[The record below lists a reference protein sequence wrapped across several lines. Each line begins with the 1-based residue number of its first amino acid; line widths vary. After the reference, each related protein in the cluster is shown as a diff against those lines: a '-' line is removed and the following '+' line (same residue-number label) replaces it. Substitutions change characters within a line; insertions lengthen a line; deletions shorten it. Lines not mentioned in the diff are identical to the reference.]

1 MSEKT
6 PMTLDLL
13 KKSDGLLFLGANAA
27 DLAGLLLRI
36 RDELGIEPPADY
48 MDLLRQTDGAI
59 ADGLT
64 LYGSKPHSFDKMEM
78 PELVA
83 ANLERHDYR
92 EDLGGFLLVGERDD
106 DFITYDSAGRLY
118 WLIDRASGETMSGT
132 PDLHAMVSVLLD

>member
-13 KKSDGLLFLGANAA
+13 KKSDGLLFLGANSA
-27 DLAGLLLRI
+27 DLVALLHRI
-36 RDELGIEPPADY
+36 RDDLGIEPPAEY

-64 LYGSKPHSFDKMEM
+64 LYGSKPHTFDEMEM

-92 EDLGGFLLVGERDD
+92 GDLGGFLLIGERDD
-106 DFITYDSAGRLY
+106 DFIAYDSAGRVY
-118 WLIDRASGETMSGT
+118 WLIDRVSGETMSGA
-132 PDLHAMVSVLLD
+132 PDLHTMISGLLG